1 MENPLAEGANAFRIR
16 AMTEDNARA
25 VLLWRYAPPYHLYN
39 AAPGEPEEAV
49 GVMTDPQFA
58 YHSICN
64 ERGEVEAFCCF
75 GGDARVPGGDYA
87 SEAVDIGL
95 GVRPDLTGR
104 GHGHAYVRAALTIA
118 VSDHSRTVLRVTV
131 AAFNTR
137 ALRVWE
143 KAGFSRTARFQRIAD
158 DLTFIVLTRAAEP

>member
-1 MENPLAEGANAFRIR
+1 
-16 AMTEDNARA
+16 MTEDDARA
-25 VLLWRYAPPYHLYN
+25 VLLWRYPPPFDLYN
-39 AAPGEPEEAV
+39 AAPSELETAI

-64 ERGEVEAFCCF
+64 ERGDVEAFCCF
-75 GGDARVPGGDYA
+75 GEDARVPGGDYA
-87 SEAVDIGL
+87 SEALDLGL

-104 GHGHAYVRAALTIA
+104 GHGHVYVRAALGIA
-118 VSDHSRTVLRVTV
+118 ADILGWTVLRVTV

-143 KAGFSRTARFQRIAD
+143 KAGFFRTATFQRAAD
-158 DLTFIVLTRAAEP
+158 DLAFIVLTRAAGS